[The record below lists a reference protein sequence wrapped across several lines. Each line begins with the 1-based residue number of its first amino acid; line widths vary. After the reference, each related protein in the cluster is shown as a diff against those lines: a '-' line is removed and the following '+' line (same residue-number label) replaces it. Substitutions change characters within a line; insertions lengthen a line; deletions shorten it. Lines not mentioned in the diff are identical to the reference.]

1 MAAEHV
7 RTRAGV
13 RSWPGS
19 PDAHAALAEY
29 LDALGPDPL
38 RAATALA
45 GDFLDFTGADLSGVE
60 LSSAGL
66 FGAGLEGVRF
76 VGANLN
82 RATLNGARLSGA
94 DLTSAVLFR
103 ADAPECEARGAAFRR
118 ADLVHAD
125 LGRADLREADLREA
139 DLTAAYL
146 ADADLRDAD
155 LRGCSFGPVERPA
168 SLRLSRLGG
177 CRVAGASGHVAGPV
191 DVGAG
196 EPHFLDGTDLAA
208 WFRSLDA
215 PDVRVASSG

>member
-1 MAAEHV
+1 MAKHV

-13 RSWPGS
+13 RSWPAA
-19 PDAHAALAEY
+19 PDARAALAEY

-38 RAATALA
+38 RVTTALV
-45 GDFLDFTGADLSGVE
+45 GDFLDFTGADLSGLE
-60 LSSAGL
+60 LNSAGL
-66 FGAGLEGVRF
+66 FGANLDGVRL

-82 RATLNGARLSGA
+82 RATLNGARLNGA

-103 ADAPECEARGAAFRR
+103 ADAPECEARGAVLRR

-125 LGRADLREADLREA
+125 LGGADLRETDLREAELTAAYAARADLRG
-139 DLTAAYL
+139 
-146 ADADLRDAD
+146 AD

-168 SLRLSRLGG
+168 SLRLSRLAG
-177 CRVAGASGHVAGPV
+177 CRMAGASGHVAGPV
-191 DVGAG
+191 DVGAD
-196 EPHFLDGTDLAA
+196 ESRLLDGPDLLD